1 VYGARVRE
9 VTPQGRETF
18 GPPKQPLGAFF
29 WALAQVP
36 RAVWWQL
43 REKELRGLAVA
54 PALITLA
61 LGIALTVAAILAA
74 EPILTWWSTRS
85 PGVLGQV
92 TWIAERVVL
101 TVVLLIGAALTTW
114 QLQGAIAA
122 ASLERMTLCV
132 QRIVNGQAP
141 PPTVGPLQV
150 VKRAARSLFPRTKQL
165 VAWVLSTL
173 AALTLIAVPVV
184 GPVLVVGVQASL
196 GALFLAH
203 GAITDNRER
212 LGLPRKLLL
221 KEPALVL
228 GLAVA
233 LAPLILF
240 PPAMI
245 LSGGPVAIAGTL
257 VALGTQRRGE

>member
-9 VTPQGRETF
+9 VTPPGREKF
-18 GPPKQPLGAFF
+18 GPPKQPLGAFV
-29 WALAQVP
+29 WALVQVP

-43 REKELRGLAVA
+43 REKELRALALA

-61 LGIALTVAAILAA
+61 LGVLLTIGAILAA
-74 EPILTWWSTRS
+74 EPILTWWATRS

-114 QLQGAIAA
+114 QLQGAIAS

-132 QRIVNGQAP
+132 QRIVNGEAP
-141 PPTVGPLQV
+141 PPTVGALQV
-150 VKRAARSLFPRTKQL
+150 VKRAARNLFPRTRQL
-165 VAWVLSTL
+165 VAWGLSTAL
-173 AALTLIAVPVV
+173 ALTLIAVPVV
-184 GPVLVVGVQASL
+184 GPVLVVVAQTAL
-196 GALFLAH
+196 GSLFLAH
-203 GAITDNRER
+203 GTITDNRER

-245 LSGGPVAIAGTL
+245 LSGGPVAIAGAL
-257 VALGTQRRGE
+257 VALGTQRRAA